1 MENNINFKGL
11 LYGSNLRHVS
21 KPVLCCHHGDA
32 KFVRMLNNSAKKAPK
47 IFFEN
52 NGVSFYRKEGVTCIK
67 IKTKEIPGFNFLE
80 KLFFDISPIQQKL
93 INKRKENLF
102 TDLIFHLNK
111 FEFEFIFEFSFKFV
125 FEFHIDLFSPP
136 FMRQF
141 MYVFSVQKAVSH
153 PRNSELAYLF
163 SNIYHDRDII

>member
-47 IFFEN
+47 FFFEN
-52 NGVSFYRKEGVTCIK
+52 NGVFFYRKEGVTCIK

-111 FEFEFIFEFSFKFV
+111 FEFEFLKDKYLYITGKELKDFETIVKQN
-125 FEFHIDLFSPP
+125 IDPA
-136 FMRQF
+136 Q
-141 MYVFSVQKAVSH
+141 Q
-153 PRNSELAYLF
+153 ELADDF
-163 SNIYHDRDII
+163 FNS